1 MTLSNAS
8 STAPR
13 RLVFAALLLFS
24 SSLLAAPADV
34 RRVEKMASAAQQ
46 AYAAGRFEESVR
58 LLEDAYGISPL
69 PKLLYNLARALERAQ
84 RTGEAIQ
91 TYRRYLDSPG
101 RDPVLARKA
110 ADAYEALVSAEA
122 RQSEADRER
131 HLAERERQ
139 LTEREALARTQRETE
154 ARQAEELERARAE
167 EADRRLKAEASA
179 RQQQLAAQAA
189 AVEAASEPARSRRLV
204 GWSVAAVGVAG
215 LAAGGTF
222 GALAWQDR
230 AAFAASVDEN
240 KGALAA
246 SARTK
251 AIVAD
256 AALGLG
262 AVLVTVGLVVVTKAP
277 AASGATTAGIA
288 FVPAVDGSGAVPTVT
303 LAGRFER

>member
-1 MTLSNAS
+1 
-8 STAPR
+8 
-13 RLVFAALLLFS
+13 
-24 SSLLAAPADV
+24 
-34 RRVEKMASAAQQ
+34 MASAAQQ

-58 LLEDAYGISPL
+58 LLEEAYGISPL

-84 RTGEAIQ
+84 RTGEALQ
-91 TYRRYLDSPG
+91 TYRRYLDSPE

-110 ADAYEALVSAEA
+110 ADAYEALVSAQA
-122 RQSEADRER
+122 RQADAERESQ
-131 HLAERERQ
+131 LAERERQ
-139 LTEREALARTQRETE
+139 LAEREALARTQRETE
-154 ARQAEELERARAE
+154 ARQAEEFERARAE

-189 AVEAASEPARSRRLV
+189 AAQAASEAASEAAHSRRLV
-204 GWSVAAVGVAG
+204 GWSIAAVGVAG

-240 KGALAA
+240 KGELAA

-251 AIVAD
+251 AIIAD

-262 AVLVTVGLVVVTKAP
+262 AVLVTVGLIVVAKAP
-277 AASGATTAGIA
+277 AASGATNAGIA